1 MLEKVVPYWKQ
12 QYLCKESL
20 LTHFVSLNIL
30 DKGYFSLISG
40 KFFLKLSDLLDIW
53 LFLEFLNNN
62 SKAFSLTNFIPG
74 IAYIFPWKI
83 LMWTEKMC
91 RSFLRFW
98 PKTFWEPSEYL
109 ISIIT
114 LSFLPYQIFR
124 GLLKCFGLKSQTV
137 ALENVS
143 QFLKWNWWGR
153 RSFRTIRQIY
163 FIFNWTGSNNDCFSD
178 NMAISKA
185 IDTT

>member
-20 LTHFVSLNIL
+20 LTHFVRLNIL
-30 DKGYFSLISG
+30 DKGYFSLISE
-40 KFFLKLSDLLDIW
+40 KFFLKLSDILDIW

-62 SKAFSLTNFIPG
+62 SKAFCLTSFIPG
-74 IAYIFPWKI
+74 IAYIFFLENTDVNW
-83 LMWTEKMC
+83 KMC

-143 QFLKWNWWGR
+143 KFLKWNWWGR
-153 RSFRTIRQIY
+153 RSFKTIRQIHL
-163 FIFNWTGSNNDCFSD
+163 IFNR
-178 NMAISKA
+178 
-185 IDTT
+185 